1 MRLNLKLLFLNLL
14 LLLALLPEKAQA
26 QYWMQRASSATV
38 EEALG
43 IDVDGNGNSYTTGYI
58 TVATTFGS
66 NTANTNGGSDM
77 FLAKNNSTGGF
88 EWVVNGGG
96 TSTDRGNA
104 VACDANGNVYV
115 TGFFNGTATFGTS
128 SVTSAGSQDVFVAK
142 YNSTGNLQWVISAGG
157 AGADIA
163 NGIAIDNSGN
173 VLIAGQFSG
182 VSTFGTTTL
191 TSMNSSIDIFVAKIS
206 SAGTFLW
213 AKQGAGKFEDRALSI
228 SCDGSGNSYVTGQ
241 FSDTLTIDQ
250 THNNAMQNAIFV
262 LKLSSTGSETWFKIV
277 GGGSFNICYDIV
289 ADNSGNCYITGD
301 YQGTLT
307 FFGSPPVALITTE
320 NFKSFIAKY
329 STNGTLSWAKKIGSS
344 SQVNARSI
352 DIDNSGN
359 AYIVGYFECVLDEFS
374 LQYGEA
380 TFNSVGE
387 DDIYMAKYSSSGNF
401 IHAKHLGNR
410 SEARA
415 NGVAI
420 KASNQPVFCGVFKG
434 SINIP
439 TSGSFNATNLGL
451 WNNISCQSVLSY
463 CGDPNY
469 GKYHRINGTGNR
481 DIIIANCFD
490 PNREPYDFFLRSGS
504 GCNRNY
510 TQLSLA
516 GGSGSIT
523 VCNVNSVGSIQVDSN
538 VCNSLAPNQNYT
550 WQSIPGPGSSTTKIL
565 TQSFTGGCTPVS
577 KDTVIQNN
585 FPGGAI
591 EKPNISDDVV
601 LNVNATSPLPISVC
615 NPSSVQLTAGNIGSN
630 SFYWNYQ
637 HSFFSN
643 SNPITATQ
651 TGAYTVVV
659 EDANGCL
666 DSTSVFI
673 VFYDTIPTFNLGLEM
688 EDSASF
694 CDNAIGN
701 VQYLIYDMVA
711 NPQAID
717 TCFIPEIPN
726 TTLLQWQ
733 AFATVSIA
741 PSGVP
746 VSQSCGGIM
755 GFFSGAD
762 SGWNYIDIQFVFRNE
777 CDTDYYYFTDSV
789 FITHYPSPE
798 PQTFNF
804 SITGPDYMC
813 PGDTVEL
820 VASADTS
827 FTWFGPGVSGQTVDT
842 VSVSAANSYSISF
855 SFTEINQ
862 YGCSEFNV
870 GSATHAITYV
880 SQPVISADTTF
891 LCPGDTTLIWVS
903 SSGPPNQT
911 YQWQA
916 PWGNLGINND
926 TIQAYSSGLY
936 YCFVGDSG
944 CIFESNV
951 IEVIQY
957 TTPDINAA
965 GSPVLCP
972 GDSVILYASASNS
985 TAINWFFPLSGNN
998 PYQTVYESGIYEC
1011 EITSCGITSV
1021 ASIEVIPS
1029 TSNIEIFKDG
1039 ILCTDSFTTLS
1050 VDTTFEIY
1058 TWSHSIL
1065 DTYRVFVTDTG
1076 YYHIM
1081 ALDSDGCTVTDTAY
1095 VDLDQIFAD
1104 IVTDNSGAL
1113 CFGDTITID
1122 GVSGLTTYLWIP
1134 TNETTPSIQVTNEG
1148 TYTLVATDSNGCRS
1162 TSDPTVIFT
1171 PDTTAKVQIT
1181 GNLSFCEGDSV
1192 ILTTPIRGKE
1202 SYSWNPELSDSN
1214 ALVINE
1220 SGTYTVNV
1228 IDTFGCLAKSA
1239 PISVFVQKYLLS
1251 SPFMNDT
1258 TICMGDLA
1266 NFFTDVIGTVIWY
1279 DSTNDERVMIGNN
1292 YITPPLFENTTY
1304 FVWSEDG
1311 YCATDS
1317 ISIDVNVID
1326 CDNIFIPNYLTPNGD
1341 GVNDIFRAILP
1352 EHTCF
1357 KMYIYNRWGALVHL
1371 SEHINIG
1378 WDGAVINSGDLASEG
1393 TYYYVIEYCSI
1404 HKDNLVATGS
1414 LTLLRE

>member
-1 MRLNLKLLFLNLL
+1 MKLNVTLISIKLL
-14 LLLALLPEKAQA
+14 LLLAMMSEQAHA
-26 QYWMQRASSATV
+26 QYWMQHASSGTV

-43 IDVDGNGNSYTTGYI
+43 IDEDGNGNTYTTGYI
-58 TVATTFGS
+58 TVATTFGT

-77 FLAKNNSTGGF
+77 FLAKTNSTGGF
-88 EWVVNGGG
+88 DWVVNGGG

-115 TGFFNGTATFGTS
+115 TGFFNGTGTFGS
-128 SVTSAGSQDVFVAK
+128 SSITSAGSQDVFVAK
-142 YNSTGNLQWVISAGG
+142 YNSGGNLQWVVRAGG

-163 NGIAIDNSGN
+163 NGISIDNSGN

-191 TSMNSSIDIFVAKIS
+191 TSVNSSIDIFVAKIS
-206 SAGTFLW
+206 SAGSFIW

-277 GGGSFNICYDIV
+277 GGGGFNICYDIIT
-289 ADNSGNCYITGD
+289 DNSGNSYITGD

-307 FFGSPPVALITTE
+307 FFGSPPLALTSTE

-329 STNGTLSWAKKIGSS
+329 SASGSVSWAQKIGSS
-344 SQVNARSI
+344 NEISARSI

-359 AYIVGYFECVLDEFS
+359 AYIVGYFECILDEFS

-387 DDIYMAKYSSSGNF
+387 EDIYMAKYSSSGNF
-401 IHAKHLGNR
+401 IHAKHLGNS
-410 SEARA
+410 SEAKA
-415 NGVAI
+415 NGVAV
-420 KASNQPVFCGVFKG
+420 KANNQAVFCGVFSG

-439 TSGSFNATNLGL
+439 TSGSFNATNLAL
-451 WNNISCQSVLSY
+451 WNNISCQSNLSY
-463 CGDPNY
+463 CGDANY
-469 GKYHRINGTGNR
+469 GKYHQINGAGNR

-490 PNREPYDFFLRSGS
+490 ANREPYDFFLRSGS

-510 TQLSLA
+510 KKISVA
-516 GGSGSIT
+516 GGASTIT
-523 VCNVNSVGSIQVDSN
+523 VCDVNSVGSIPIDSN
-538 VCNSLAPNQNYT
+538 ICDAISPNQSYS
-550 WQSIPGPGSSTTKIL
+550 WQSIAGPGTGSTKIL
-565 TQSFTGGCTPVS
+565 KQSFGNCTPFS
-577 KDTVIQNN
+577 KDSVILNN
-585 FPGGAI
+585 YPGGPI
-591 EKPNISDDVV
+591 GKPNISDDVV
-601 LNVNATSPLPISVC
+601 VNVQAELPQLIEAC
-615 NPSSVQLTAGNIGSN
+615 NPSTVQLTAGNVGSN
-630 SFYWNYQ
+630 NIHWNYQ
-637 HSFFSN
+637 QAFYSN
-643 SNPITATQ
+643 NNPITVSQ
-651 TGAYTVVV
+651 TGLYTIVA
-659 EDANGCL
+659 EDVNGCS
-666 DSTSVFI
+666 DSTSIYV
-673 VFYDTIPTFNLGLEM
+673 VFYDTIPTFNLGFEL
-688 EDSASF
+688 EDSVSY

-701 VQYLIYDMVA
+701 IQYLIYDMVNNPLA
-711 NPQAID
+711 ND

-726 TTLLQWQ
+726 TNILQWQ
-733 AFATVSIA
+733 GFATASVTPGGA
-741 PSGVP
+741 T
-746 VSQSCGGIM
+746 VSQSCGGVM

-762 SGWNYIDIQFVFRNE
+762 SGWNVINIEFIFRNK

-789 FITHYPSPE
+789 FITHFPSPE

-804 SITGPDYMC
+804 SITGPEYIC
-813 PGDTVEL
+813 PGDTVDL

-827 FTWFGPGVSGQTVDT
+827 FTWFGSGVNGQTTDT
-842 VSVSAANSYSISF
+842 VSVTTANNFNISF
-855 SFTEINQ
+855 SFTDTNQ
-862 YGCSEFNV
+862 FGCTQFNV
-870 GSATHAITYV
+870 ANASHTTYFV
-880 SQPVISADTTF
+880 AQPVITSDTTF

-903 SSGPPNQT
+903 SSGPANQT

-951 IEVIQY
+951 IEIIQY

-965 GSPVLCP
+965 GSPVLCS

-985 TAINWFFPLSGNN
+985 TAINWFFPLSGND
-998 PYQTVYESGIYEC
+998 PYQTVFESGIYEC

-1029 TSNIEIFKDG
+1029 TSSIDIFKDG
-1039 ILCTDSFTTLS
+1039 VLCTDSFTSLS

-1058 TWSHSIL
+1058 DWSHSIL

-1104 IVTDNSGAL
+1104 IETDNSGAL

-1122 GVSGLTTYLWIP
+1122 GVPGLTTYLWIP
-1134 TNETTPSIQVTNEG
+1134 TNETTPNIQVIGEG

-1171 PDTTAKVQIT
+1171 PDTTAKVQIN

-1192 ILTTPIRGKE
+1192 LLSTPIKGKE
-1202 SYSWNPELSDSN
+1202 SYSWNPDLSDSN
-1214 ALVINE
+1214 AIVISE

-1239 PISVFVQKYLLS
+1239 PISVFVQKFLLNT
-1251 SPFMNDT
+1251 PFMNDT
-1258 TICMGDLA
+1258 TICMGDQA
-1266 NFFTDVIGTVIWY
+1266 NFFTDVIGTVIWH
-1279 DSTNDERVMIGNN
+1279 DSTNDQRVLIGNN
-1292 YITPPLFENTTY
+1292 YTTPSLFENTTY
-1304 FVWSEDG
+1304 YVWSEDG
-1311 YCATDS
+1311 FCATDS

-1341 GVNDIFRAILP
+1341 GVNDLFKATLP

-1371 SEHINIG
+1371 SEHINTG
-1378 WDGAVINSGDLASEG
+1378 WDGAVINSGELASEG
-1393 TYYYVIEYCSI
+1393 TYYYIIEYCSI
-1404 HKDNLVATGS
+1404 HKDNLVSTGS
-1414 LTLLRE
+1414 LTLIRE